1 MKTVAWLSATCIT
14 LASSAATAQVRE
26 PDNFLSATVMLSA
39 PKLRDD
45 GATRHVSPTLSAGFK
60 LSEHSQLRLDWGLP
74 YTALGTAGGGGWS
87 HVGSSNLLVGLHLTG
102 GAVGDSAFV
111 RLGAAAALPLALREG
126 GDSGAAAEGA
136 NYAAAAAVRGL
147 ADPWLWALDTTSLV
161 LPLSAGLDLPGFQ
174 FRADVALGMM
184 MPVSRASERTHLV
197 GQASVEAS
205 VGLGVLEPGVRAQA
219 VSTHLTD
226 ETWRGDDAQ
235 LSVEPFVRA
244 RLGAGFARAGLRIDL
259 DRPQDSGGGGTQLTG
274 RMWALGVGA
283 GIGF

>member
-1 MKTVAWLSATCIT
+1 MKTAAWLSATCLA
-14 LASSAATAQVRE
+14 LASSTAAAQVRE
-26 PDNFLSATVMLSA
+26 PDNFLSATVLLSA
-39 PKLRDD
+39 PRLRDD
-45 GATRHVSPTLSAGFK
+45 GATRHVSPTLSAGFR

-74 YTALGTAGGGGWS
+74 YTALGTEAHGGWS
-87 HVGSSNLLVGLHLTG
+87 HVGPSNLLVGLHLTG

-111 RLGAAAALPLALREG
+111 RLGAAAALPLALR
-126 GDSGAAAEGA
+126 AEGDAVGPGEDA

-161 LPLSAGLDLPGFQ
+161 LPLSAGVDLPGFQ

-184 MPVSRASERTHLV
+184 MPVSRASRRTHFV
-197 GQASVEAS
+197 GQASAEAS
-205 VGLGVLEPGVRAQA
+205 LGLGVLEPGVKAQA
-219 VSTHLTD
+219 VSTHLTGK
-226 ETWRGDDAQ
+226 TWQGDDAQ

-259 DRPQDSGGGGTQLTG
+259 DRAQDGDGDSQLTG
-274 RMWALGVGA
+274 RMWAFSLGA